1 MQYLLFEKHATI
13 LAIYEPKINFYD
25 NDIRLRNTQALMFN
39 FKVTLTKNAFHMV
52 FQQVIIK
59 VLYHSQE

>member
-25 NDIRLRNTQALMFN
+25 NDIRLCNTQALMFN

-52 FQQVIIK
+52 FSTSNYQSTI
-59 VLYHSQE
+59 S